1 MCMYI
6 YIHTSMCI
14 HICIYIYTSMY
25 IYTHTHASICIYVYR
40 YDLSMHSINYIRM
53 YAWFMRIAMLQ
64 SIPCFSDPIRAWV
77 FRPLS
82 LTPVYLALEVRLI
95 ASVARAKVR
104 ILVLATGNSPSW
116 IDPLWTSIVT
126 QRRSEENRTKKE
138 ASLTTPFSIT
148 NKTNYI
154 WLGYPHKISSVED
167 IPINQLYLV
176 GGFSPS
182 EKYEF
187 VNWDDD
193 IPQYDG
199 KNKSHIPN
207 HQPDMGLSERVYPQV
222 ATLIGKIITK
232 SLTNP
237 FMGYTY
243 FQTTPSL
250 GKL

>member
-1 MCMYI
+1 LVYEDC
-6 YIHTSMCI
+6 
-14 HICIYIYTSMY
+14 
-25 IYTHTHASICIYVYR
+25 HASKYPVFLR
-40 YDLSMHSINYIRM
+40 SHPRLG
-53 YAWFMRIAMLQ
+53 LQ
-64 SIPCFSDPIRAWV
+64 AIEPDPGV
-77 FRPLS
+77 PG
-82 LTPVYLALEVRLI
+82 VEVRLI

-193 IPQYDG
+193 IP
-199 KNKSHIPN
+199 N
-207 HQPDMGLSERVYPQV
+207 MM
-222 ATLIGKIITK
+222 GKIKAI
-232 SLTNP
+232 
-237 FMGYTY
+237 
-243 FQTTPSL
+243 FQTTNQIWVCLRGYTPKWL
-250 GKL
+250 P